1 MPSSQKFIPIEKIE
15 DNLVYLNNGSVCL
28 ILTTSAVNFALLFE
42 TEQYSIIESFAGLLN
57 SLSFPIQIIVRS
69 KRLDV
74 SSYLATLDRA
84 LKKQTNPLLSEMTEK
99 YKKYVESLIKENN
112 VLDKKFYVCLNVSM
126 IELGI
131 LSKSS
136 ENRTKKALTALNPR
150 KDHIIR
156 QLSRIGLKSKQLNTI
171 ELVELFYDIYNP
183 SYSSTASEAG
193 VTDQI
198 VSDLH
203 KEFTSEIPIQKP
215 QVEIEKPENYPLP
228 QPEPIKPI
236 IPPSKTAEVSNIP
249 SWIQQ
254 DTSLQKQAE
263 DNPHLEAVVGNNRS
277 SDLSAK
283 LDKFSMVKNLTPP
296 FVVEELVDEV
306 WPKQSE

>member
-15 DNLVYLNNGSVCL
+15 DNLVYLDNGSVCMV
-28 ILTTSAVNFALLFE
+28 ISTSAVNFALLFE

-57 SLSFPIQIIVRS
+57 SLSFPIQIVVRS

-74 SSYLATLDRA
+74 SSYLSTLDKA
-84 LKKQTNPLLSEMTEK
+84 LKKQSNPLLSEMTEK

-112 VLDKKFYVCLNVSM
+112 VLDKKFYVVLNVNM
-126 IELGI
+126 LELGI
-131 LSKSS
+131 LSKNS
-136 ENRTKKALTALNPR
+136 ENRTKKALTMLNPR

-156 QLSRIGLKSKQLNTI
+156 QLSRIGLKAKQLNTM

-183 SYSSTASEAG
+183 SYSSTEIAQTSP
-193 VTDQI
+193 I
-198 VSDLH
+198 VSDSH
-203 KEFTSEIPIQKP
+203 QEFISPQTAKEPESKEVVEPKVSRLP
-215 QVEIEKPENYPLP
+215 EQVTQITPPPLKSD
-228 QPEPIKPI
+228 Q
-236 IPPSKTAEVSNIP
+236 SNIP

-263 DNPHLEAVVGNNRS
+263 ANPHLEAVVS
-277 SDLSAK
+277 SNLSSSSSALSAK
-283 LDKFSMVKNLTPP
+283 LDKVPVVKNLTPP

-306 WPKQSE
+306 WPKESE